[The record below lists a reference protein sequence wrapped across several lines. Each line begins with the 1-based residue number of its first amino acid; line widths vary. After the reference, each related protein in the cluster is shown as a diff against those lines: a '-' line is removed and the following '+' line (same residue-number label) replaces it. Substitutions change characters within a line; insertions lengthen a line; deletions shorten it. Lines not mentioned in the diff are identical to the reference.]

1 MSRLRRMVSFSGS
14 CVFLSFPMLLLSGD
28 NRKAAKA
35 ECICGIPARAG
46 TDGAFFHSSFG
57 IEDFVEVCFH
67 MYLVSALRRESF
79 EGFQEFFSVFFG
91 DILQAVR
98 CLLQGAHVLEAHFHV
113 RRDLLVLAF
122 PDEVG
127 NGGDVRQDFAHE
139 EGFLARPAEAL
150 REDVL
155 QAGGK
160 DAPDFVFLVEGNAW
174 MMRVH
179 ASLAR
184 VVWRVAK
191 TRWPVSAAVRA
202 ASMVAASRISP
213 TAMMSGSSL
222 RDSMT
227 PSAKLG
233 VSSPISLWWTRALS
247 EEMTYSTG
255 SSRVTIWQGR
265 LATAVRRMCAS
276 VVLLPLPEGL

>member
-1 MSRLRRMVSFSGS
+1 MFFRLFFKEGQGSRDGEACFEEGAPFAGKDGECLVSGEW
-14 CVFLSFPMLLLSGD
+14 FLFQEAASFFLFRCLFCQGD

-35 ECICGIPARAG
+35 ECIRGIPARAG

-160 DAPDFVFLVEGNAW
+160 DAPDFVFPRGRKCVDDARACVFGTCGVEGGKDE
-174 MMRVH
+174 
-179 ASLAR
+179 
-184 VVWRVAK
+184 VACLG
-191 TRWPVSAAVRA
+191 RGQGSFDGGG
-202 ASMVAASRISP
+202 VAHFSHS
-213 TAMMSGSSL
+213 
-222 RDSMT
+222 DDV
-227 PSAKLG
+227 G
-233 VSSPISLWWTRALS
+233 V
-247 EEMTYSTG
+247 
-255 SSRVTIWQGR
+255 
-265 LATAVRRMCAS
+265 
-276 VVLLPLPEGL
+276 LP

>member
-1 MSRLRRMVSFSGS
+1 MLRISFS
-14 CVFLSFPMLLLSGD
+14 
-28 NRKAAKA
+28 
-35 ECICGIPARAG
+35 
-46 TDGAFFHSSFG
+46 
-57 IEDFVEVCFH
+57 
-67 MYLVSALRRESF
+67 
-79 EGFQEFFSVFFG
+79 
-91 DILQAVR
+91 
-98 CLLQGAHVLEAHFHV
+98 
-113 RRDLLVLAF
+113 
-122 PDEVG
+122 
-127 NGGDVRQDFAHE
+127 
-139 EGFLARPAEAL
+139 
-150 REDVL
+150 
-155 QAGGK
+155 
-160 DAPDFVFLVEGNAW
+160 LVEGNAW

-276 VVLLPLPEGL
+276 VVLLPLPEGPVMRTRPCSRAESLSKKALSGSAGSAESSGRTRIAAAGFPPLL